1 MLFKRF
7 SIIVIIGILLS
18 FPVQAG
24 IFGGKGGGG
33 SLKEILKLLKSIDAA
48 SGANGTATLAE
59 IETKLQAIEQTKMQ
73 IEQLRMEAE
82 NFKQLGKDLADF
94 DLKRLNNLLDRTLG
108 FKDYATMTGRQ
119 MEKNLDSFFS
129 DYEGHGYKLLD
140 NFDLNVL
147 KNQRKKLRE
156 NEVEMQK
163 SVYNNMAKNQMFA
176 NIKDQGEDL
185 KRKINTLNN
194 VDGTLQALQAIGGIL
209 EQTNQVLLEMKQMM
223 AINSEMKDRLEA
235 KVQKESEISKDN
247 SEAFQKEADA
257 KWKKAQEEARKN
269 SKKESKIIR
278 GERLCLKI
286 KNIDFLIIC
295 IFQLLYL
302 F

>member
-1 MLFKRF
+1 MKKFIMGIF
-7 SIIVIIGILLS
+7 MIILISVS
-18 FPVQAG
+18 AQAG
-24 IFGGKGGGG
+24 IIVRRGSGG

-73 IEQLRMEAE
+73 IEQLRMEVE
-82 NFKQLGKDLADF
+82 NFKQLGKEFADLDI
-94 DLKRLNNLLDRTLG
+94 KNINNILDRTLG
-108 FKDYATMTGRQ
+108 FKDYATMTGKQ
-119 MEKNLDSFFS
+119 MEKSLDTFFS
-129 DYEGHGYKLLD
+129 DYDGHGYKLLD
-140 NFDLNVL
+140 SFDLNIL

-156 NEVEMQK
+156 NEAEMQK
-163 SVYNNMAKNQMFA
+163 SVYNNMAKNQMYA

-223 AINSEMKDRLEA
+223 ATNSEMKDRLEA
-235 KVQKESEISKDN
+235 KIQKESEISKDN

-257 KWKKAQEEARKN
+257 KWKEAQAEARKN
-269 SKKESKIIR
+269 SKKTNF
-278 GERLCLKI
+278 
-286 KNIDFLIIC
+286 NINFKKGK
-295 IFQLLYL
+295 
-302 F
+302 

>member
-59 IETKLQAIEQTKMQ
+59 IETKLQAIEQTKML

-269 SKKESKIIR
+269 SKKTNF
-278 GERLCLKI
+278 
-286 KNIDFLIIC
+286 NINFKKGK
-295 IFQLLYL
+295 
-302 F
+302 

>member
-108 FKDYATMTGRQ
+108 FKDYATMTGKQ
-119 MEKNLDSFFS
+119 MEKSLDTFFS
-129 DYEGHGYKLLD
+129 DYDGHGYKLLD
-140 NFDLNVL
+140 SFDLNIL

-156 NEVEMQK
+156 NEAEMQK
-163 SVYNNMAKNQMFA
+163 SVYNNMAKNQMYA

-223 AINSEMKDRLEA
+223 ATNSEMKDRLEA
-235 KVQKESEISKDN
+235 KIQKEGEISKDN

-257 KWKKAQEEARKN
+257 KWKEAQEEARKN
-269 SKKESKIIR
+269 SKKTNF
-278 GERLCLKI
+278 
-286 KNIDFLIIC
+286 NINFKKGK
-295 IFQLLYL
+295 
-302 F
+302 